1 MLDAHISKRVSEYVS
16 CGSVKLVIMIVI
28 CSVSGFN
35 LYKLTQVLYV
45 ADEVLTG
52 LGRTGK

>member
-1 MLDAHISKRVSEYVS
+1 MPILARGSQNNYVS
-16 CGSVKLVIMIVI
+16 CASVKLVIMIVI